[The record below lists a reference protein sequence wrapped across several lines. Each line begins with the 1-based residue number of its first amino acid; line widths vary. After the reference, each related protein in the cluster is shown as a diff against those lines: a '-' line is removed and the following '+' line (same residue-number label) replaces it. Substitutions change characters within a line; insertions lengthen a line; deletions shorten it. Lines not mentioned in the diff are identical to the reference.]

1 MKTELVTLCD
11 AATDSGG
18 KLNILG
24 CFDCVWVRQVPATH
38 PHCAIALRLRFS
50 RVEEG
55 DHRFRVTFMDEDGQA
70 VVPTI
75 DGSLSVQFG
84 PNDESTIA
92 NLILNIQ
99 QIKLA
104 NYGQYSID
112 VAIDGRQEAS
122 LPLFVRRPPQHTA
135 PPAIPDTDVP

>member
-38 PHCAIALRLRFS
+38 PHCAVALRLRFS

-55 DHRFRVTFMDEDGQA
+55 DHRFRVTFMDEDGQP

-84 PNDESTIA
+84 PGDESTIA

-104 NYGQYSID
+104 KYGQYSID

-122 LPLFVRRPPQHTA
+122 LPLYVRKPPQHSA
-135 PPAIPDTDVP
+135 PPPPPDRDIQ

>member
-38 PHCAIALRLRFS
+38 PHCAIALRLRFN

-55 DHRFRVTFMDEDGQA
+55 DHRFRVNFMDEDGQA

-75 DGSLSVQFG
+75 DGSLTVHFG
-84 PNDESTIA
+84 LNDESTIA

-104 NYGQYSID
+104 KYGQYSID

-122 LPLFVRRPPQHTA
+122 LPLFVRKPPQQASSA
-135 PPAIPDTDVP
+135 PLQDTDIQ